1 MQQGRRL
8 WGHRQRRFSRKETK
22 SPRLWLNGDERFG
35 GALAMSPREVI
46 ANLRQMLPSLLT
58 VVAVIVGAIA
68 VMWFLPGRTAA
79 ILLAIIAAAL
89 LTFLVLRGL
98 ARTTQIALL
107 WLGIGISADAAYARV
122 NDQVPV
128 TVATA
133 LVRLVEAII
142 KLGDIMIRSLG
153 FSIPAGPGRVAAP
166 PAANVAPEFVWAF
179 ILALVFFLAF
189 TLIREEE

>member
-1 MQQGRRL
+1 
-8 WGHRQRRFSRKETK
+8 
-22 SPRLWLNGDERFG
+22 
-35 GALAMSPREVI
+35 MSPREVL
-46 ANLRQMLPSLLT
+46 ANLRHMLPNLLT
-58 VVAVIVGAIA
+58 VAAVIAGAIA
-68 VMWFLPGRTAA
+68 VIWFLPGRTAA
-79 ILLAIIAAAL
+79 ILLAIITAAL
-89 LTFLVLRGL
+89 LTFLMLRGM
-98 ARTTQIALL
+98 ARSTQIALL

-128 TVATA
+128 TIATA

-153 FSIPAGPGRVAAP
+153 FTIPASPGRVAAP
-166 PAANVAPEFVWAF
+166 PAATVAPEFVWAF